1 MAGYSSTGQPLCSD
15 SLMQSS
21 ETNFFIWQRG
31 NSNIL
36 LLLEGS
42 GASGAILKQ
51 QSIFKDLFQRTELQN
66 WSP

>member
-1 MAGYSSTGQPLCSD
+1 MAGYSSTGQPLCSA

-31 NSNIL
+31 ISNVL